1 MKNCKIF
8 LSLAAATLFAVT
20 AVDAVAQPAAGVY
33 MIANSNKY
41 NTDPAID
48 KRREVYYLIPAEQCY
63 WNGSTV
69 RPFFDTEDNGMPH
82 LTTYQAY
89 LTEEDVIN
97 ALWDV
102 QPVVYN
108 GTTYYH
114 FIHVLTGKYL
124 TQNEMKTVPDG
135 NTPYEGR
142 LFVHL
147 EATDTPGT
155 NQLFTITDKSGG
167 KFFITP
173 YGMSTTYSLNPNG
186 SNQPSK
192 EPTSSRGGIGGT
204 IGRGSDAN
212 SQWYFDVPQVT
223 APTVGFNMNYK
234 IVMETIFPGATIY
247 YTTDGSTPTTSSTQ
261 YNGPFDLP
269 AGVTTINAIAVR
281 SGYPDSPVTVFTPI
295 VEFGDNHPYLIQN
308 QGNTNFYLLPDQL
321 NATLNVTKVTTNSL
335 PRASMMWTMHSAGVV
350 NGRQYYFIKNHTTG
364 QYLCYTTYTDA
375 NNNVVKGVL
384 MKDAAD
390 FDSSDIFRFH
400 ITAATGGGYNII
412 PFAYGASGGIFKD
425 YDSANASYPNNS
437 TLTVATPT
445 GNVNDA
451 SAGARWVFV
460 PVFNEKMPA
469 VTPPI
474 TVSTS
479 AADAHYYNIES
490 GTAGYFM
497 TPGAEYVTTT
507 TELNDEAKWFFTVAD
522 SDDWNT
528 YYYIQDVPTE
538 LYLGLRADDA
548 SMSNAAIIGEL
559 PASGSPNL
567 YRYQFAIAPSAIAGL
582 YYLVPR
588 AILYQGNS
596 TYYAVLARL
605 DNTNLYTRNNG
616 RSEPTMKWA
625 FPQVVFQCATPEIHY
640 DAATGMVT
648 ITCATTGATIYYT
661 TDGSNPLT
669 SSTRLTYSGPF
680 LLESTYVNA
689 VAMRNND
696 GSDASEVATFTMNQV
711 VVSSTDEMTDMAGNY
726 ILDEGFV
733 ANGTVGTQ
741 QNPFTGS
748 IDGGLNTFTVSAP
761 LIGYANGAVISN
773 VIISTAT
780 ISGSGNIGA
789 ICNNALGDTRIYN
802 CGVNDGSISGSAY
815 TGGLVGLLDGTSRVV
830 NCYNYADITGGT
842 EVGGIVGHN
851 AYASKVNDLRTMVMN
866 CMFYGDITG
875 GSSKAPIYNGLLITN
890 AANQNGIN
898 NYNYFR
904 YEAPFSKNG
913 DIDVYNAALGAEERF
928 LVRFEQYRQ
937 MLNSNRGLAAYYATG
952 DVSNIASMAKWV
964 LDKSIAPYPVLKV
977 QGTYPSVINYDP
989 SALTSQGTLTV
1000 TIQQGAG
1007 APTTARIVRSSLTL
1021 TITDQD
1027 PDNYNFNY
1035 HKVQL
1040 PYYNE
1045 IGKGNYNGNKVVTG
1059 WKIVSITGGVSSPTS
1074 YSTGTDAP
1082 AYNFADRKCTDKDL
1096 YSVSGRVFAQG
1107 AYYDVPDSVTAIT
1120 IEPYWAKCVYLSD
1133 PNWDVTYTENSTD
1146 WAPTNVTKMGTR
1158 YTNNTQVSIN
1168 GSFQRVYTTMPNALA
1183 ALSASASTTVFDN
1196 AIVLVGNFHMFNGAH
1211 SPTKSY
1217 LTGPFTILSADLD
1230 NDNEP
1235 DNSFIYQ
1242 HASRQEVSPIRF
1254 DFLNIIGTG
1263 MAHKIAGSI
1272 RMPNVG
1278 IFQPRGWF
1286 EITNTCLF
1294 YFGQFEYDCP
1304 NHTESPLIL
1313 EGGVFDQ
1320 FVSAMFANSQKT
1332 QYIRIGS
1339 NAWFKMFN
1347 NGRHANKNYTQFTP
1361 HIPISVCG
1369 GDYDEFYLTGMFQP
1383 TATVVADNAE
1393 CYITGGRFGEVA
1405 GAGMEQVKGN
1415 VSWFID
1421 HADINNFYGGGVNAA
1436 KPITGNIDVI
1446 ISDTKVNTY
1455 CGGPK
1460 FGDMTS
1466 GKTVET
1472 TATACDF
1479 GRYFG
1484 AGYGGSSFNRVNY
1497 KDLVDQTQYP
1507 FNEWVT
1513 THYNRQYSAQN
1524 AGIAVSYEYEHL
1536 TLTGFTNNKTVGRF
1550 YVNYAS
1556 LSLATTYNVTS
1567 SLTGCNIRGN
1577 FYGGGN
1583 LGKVHGSVTS
1593 TLTDCTVAGS
1603 VFGAGFSATIPTV
1616 EVYPIQGMNP
1626 EPYYNGQS
1634 GVYVQGVMPEPTLY
1648 TWHQV
1653 ASVTAGNE
1661 FDESNHL
1668 IYTTADLTTL
1678 GQVEGSASLTIAGT
1692 TTVAGVINGSATG
1705 GVFGGG
1711 DASAVNGDTE
1721 VTIAAA
1727 ATGSSLLNVYGGGNV
1742 ADVSGSVTVAM
1753 TSGNVARDLYGGGAF
1768 ANTNV
1773 TAGNTTTVNMLGG
1786 KVFGNV
1792 YGGGLGRKAAEN
1804 VEEVYALVGGDVAVT
1819 VNGSAI
1825 GGSVFGCN
1833 NQNGTP
1839 TGNVLVKVLRTVNYA
1854 DPTAEKPAK
1863 LADGDNED
1871 EHPYELAAAYGG
1883 GNEAAYNPAN
1893 DDVNIC
1899 KVEVDGCGEASIGY
1913 VYGGGNAA
1921 PVNQCEVEIKGAYEI
1936 GYVFGGGNGA
1946 NLSKPGADVGILDA
1960 AAYATDHSTGTYGP
1974 GNTFATIKGGT
1985 VYHVFGGSN
1994 TRGNIIGE
2002 ALVTLGDEDTE
2013 HCVLDVG
2020 EVFSCGNKATMD
2032 GTARLAV
2039 SCVDSPLRAL
2049 YGGAKQADVFNDV
2062 VLDINS
2068 GRINKVF
2075 GGNKTSGVI
2084 HGSITVN
2091 VEEKGCKP
2099 IIIDELYGGG
2109 DQAPYTSIDETGN
2122 GPFVNI
2128 RSCTSIGTVYGGGYG
2143 VTAVVTGNPIV
2154 DINMDAGYTTTD
2166 PDDAPANR
2174 VARPLGEVGTVFGGG
2189 NAAQVHGNPVVKVG
2203 TSGKSANIT
2212 GNVFGGGN
2220 NADVLGNTH
2229 VEIGQ

>member
-1 MKNCKIF
+1 MNHTRHKGII
-8 LSLAAATLFAVT
+8 LATLLM
-20 AVDAVAQPAAGVY
+20 AVACIFPPETVARLLPGVY
-33 MIANSNKY
+33 MIANFNGY
-41 NTDPAID
+41 NTSSDLTEKKKI
-48 KRREVYYLIPAEQCY
+48 YYLIPAEECY

-69 RPFFDTEDNGMPH
+69 SPFFDTVDNGMPH

-102 QPVVYN
+102 QIVVDN
-108 GTTYYH
+108 GTTYYR
-114 FIHVLTGKYL
+114 FYHVLTGKYL
-124 TQNEMKTVPDG
+124 TQNEMKTISG
-135 NTPYEGR
+135 YEGR

-147 EATDTPGT
+147 EATNSPGT
-155 NQLFTITDKSGG
+155 NTLFTITDKSGG
-167 KFFITP
+167 KYFITP
-173 YGMSTTYSLNPNG
+173 YGMLTTYSLNPNA
-186 SNQPSK
+186 SNKPQK
-192 EPTSSRGGIGGT
+192 TPTSDRGGIGGT
-204 IGRGSDAN
+204 IGRGNDNN

-364 QYLCYTTYTDA
+364 QYLCYTSYTNE
-375 NNNVVKGVL
+375 NNNVVNGVL

-400 ITAATGGGYNII
+400 ITEATGGGYNII

-445 GNVNDA
+445 RNVNDA

-507 TELNDEAKWFFTVAD
+507 TELTDEAKWFFTVAD

-538 LYLGLRADDA
+538 LYLGLRADNA
-548 SMSNAAIIGEL
+548 SMDNAAIIGNL
-559 PASGSPNL
+559 PAAGSPEL
-567 YRYQFAIAPSAIAGL
+567 YRFQFAIAPSAISGL

-605 DNTNLYTRNNG
+605 NNNNLYTRNNG
-616 RSEPTMKWA
+616 RPEETMKWA
-625 FPQVVFQCATPEIHY
+625 FHRVVCATPVIHY
-640 DAATGMVT
+640 DSATGMVS
-648 ITCATTGATIYYT
+648 ITCSTVGATIYYT
-661 TDGSNPLT
+661 TDGTNPIT
-669 SSTRLTYSGPF
+669 SSTRLTYTGPF
-680 LLESTYVNA
+680 PLESRYVNA
-689 VAMRNND
+689 VAERNTD
-696 GSDASEVATFTMNQV
+696 GSDASEVATFTMKV
-711 VVSSTDEMTDMAGNY
+711 TVTSTDEMTDMAGNY
-726 ILDEGFV
+726 VLAEGFI

-741 QNPFTGS
+741 QAPFTGL
-748 IDGGLNTFTVSAP
+748 IDGAFNTFSLSQP
-761 LIGYANGAVISN
+761 FIGYADGAVISN
-773 VIISTAT
+773 VIVSSAS

-802 CGVNDGSISGSAY
+802 CGVNAGSISGSAY

-866 CMFYGDITG
+866 CMFYGNITG

-952 DVSNIASMAKWV
+952 DVSNISSMAKWV
-964 LDKSIAPYPVLKV
+964 LDKSIAPYPVLKEH
-977 QGTYPSVINYDP
+977 GTYPSVINYDP
-989 SALTSQGTLTV
+989 AALTSQGTLSV
-1000 TIQQGAG
+1000 SISQGDG
-1007 APTTARIVRSSLTL
+1007 APSTARIERQSLSL

-1027 PDNYNFNY
+1027 PDNFNFNY

-1045 IGKGNYNGNKVVTG
+1045 VGKGNYTGNKVVTG
-1059 WKIVSITGGVSSPTS
+1059 WIITGITGGVSSPTS

-1107 AYYDVPDSVTAIT
+1107 AYFDVPDSVTGIT
-1120 IEPYWAKCVYLSD
+1120 IKPYWAKCVYLSD

-1146 WAPTNVTKMGTR
+1146 WAPTNVTLMGTR
-1158 YTNNTQVSIN
+1158 YTNNTQVNIN
-1168 GSFQRVYTTMPNALA
+1168 GSLQRVYTTMPNALA

-1196 AIVLVGNFHMFNGAH
+1196 AIVLVGNFHMFNGAN
-1211 SPTKSY
+1211 SPTKYY

-1347 NGRHANKNYTQFTP
+1347 NGRHANKNYTTFTP
-1361 HIPISVCG
+1361 HIPISVTG
-1369 GDYDEFYLTGMFQP
+1369 GEYEEFYLSGMFRP
-1383 TATVVADNAE
+1383 EARTEADNAE
-1393 CYITGGRFGEVA
+1393 CYISGGKFGEVA
-1405 GAGMEQVKGN
+1405 GAGMEQVNGN

-1653 ASVTAGNE
+1653 STVTAGNE

-1692 TTVAGVINGSATG
+1692 TTVGGVINGSATG

-1742 ADVSGSVTVAM
+1742 ADVTGSVTVAM
-1753 TSGNVARDLYGGGAF
+1753 TSGNVARDLYGGGAL
-1768 ANTNV
+1768 ANTNTKSGSTSV
-1773 TAGNTTTVNMLGG
+1773 SLLGG
-1786 KVFGNV
+1786 KIFGNA
-1792 YGGGLGRKAAEN
+1792 YGGGLGTKGSETEDTIAAI
-1804 VEEVYALVGGDVAVT
+1804 VGGDVTVT

-1825 GGSVFGCN
+1825 GGSVYGCN

-1839 TGNVLVKVLRTVNYA
+1839 KGNVLVHVLRTVNFANPEA
-1854 DPTAEKPAK
+1854 DKPTL
-1863 LADGDNED
+1863 LADGED
-1871 EHPYELAAAYGG
+1871 ENEHPYELPAAYGG
-1883 GNEAAYNPAN
+1883 GNEAAYDPADHN
-1893 DDVNIC
+1893 TNYC
-1899 KVEVDGCGEASIGY
+1899 KVQVDGCGEVSIGY

-1921 PVNQCEVEIKGAYEI
+1921 PVNQCRVQVDGAYEI
-1936 GYVFGGGNGA
+1936 GNVFGGGNGA
-1946 NLSKPGADVGILDA
+1946 NPNKPGADVGIIDA
-1960 AAYATDHSTGTYGP
+1960 AAYASDKTTGLYGP
-1974 GNTFATIKGGT
+1974 GDAYTVIKGGT
-1985 VYHVFGGSN
+1985 IHHVFGGSN
-1994 TRGNIIGE
+1994 TRGNIVGNAI
-2002 ALVTLGDEDTE
+2002 VTLGDEDTTY
-2013 HCVLDVG
+2013 CVLNVD
-2020 EVFSCGNKATMD
+2020 EVFSSGNKANMD
-2032 GTARLAV
+2032 GTARLIV
-2039 SCVDSPLRAL
+2039 GCVDSPLKAL
-2049 YGGAKQADVFNDV
+2049 YGGAKQADVNGNV
-2062 VLDINS
+2062 ELNINS
-2068 GRINKVF
+2068 GRILKVF
-2075 GGNKTSGVI
+2075 GGNKTSGTI
-2084 HGSITVN
+2084 HGTITVN

-2099 IIIDELYGGG
+2099 IHITELYGGG
-2109 DQAPYTSIDETGN
+2109 DQAPYVSTGENGN

-2128 RSCTSIGTVYGGGYG
+2128 RSCTEIGTIYGGGYG
-2143 VTAVVTGNPIV
+2143 ATAAITGNPII
-2154 DINMDAGYTTTD
+2154 DINMDPGYTTTD
-2166 PDDAPANR
+2166 PEDAPANR
-2174 VARPLGEVGTVFGGG
+2174 TAQPLGTIGNVFGGG
-2189 NAAQVHGNPVVKVG
+2189 NEAQVHGNPVVLVG
-2203 TSGKSANIT
+2203 TRGKSANIS

-2220 NADVLGNTH
+2220 NANVTGNTH
-2229 VEIGQ
+2229 IQIGQ

>member
-1 MKNCKIF
+1 MNHTRHKGII
-8 LSLAAATLFAVT
+8 LATLLM
-20 AVDAVAQPAAGVY
+20 AVACIFPPETVARLLPGVY
-33 MIANSNKY
+33 MIANFNGY
-41 NTDPAID
+41 NTSSDLTEKKKI
-48 KRREVYYLIPAEQCY
+48 YYLIPAEECY

-69 RPFFDTEDNGMPH
+69 SPFFDTVDNGMPH

-102 QPVVYN
+102 QIVVDN
-108 GTTYYH
+108 GTTYYR
-114 FIHVLTGKYL
+114 FYHVLTGKYL
-124 TQNEMKTVPDG
+124 TQNEMKTISG
-135 NTPYEGR
+135 YEGR

-147 EATDTPGT
+147 EATNSPGT
-155 NQLFTITDKSGG
+155 NTLFTITDKSGG
-167 KFFITP
+167 KYFITP
-173 YGMSTTYSLNPNG
+173 YGMLTTYSLNPNA
-186 SNQPSK
+186 SNKPQK
-192 EPTSSRGGIGGT
+192 TPTSDRGGIGGT
-204 IGRGSDAN
+204 IGRGNDNN

-364 QYLCYTTYTDA
+364 QYLCYTSYTNE
-375 NNNVVKGVL
+375 NNNVVNGVL

-400 ITAATGGGYNII
+400 ITEATGGGYNII

-445 GNVNDA
+445 RNVNDA

-507 TELNDEAKWFFTVAD
+507 TELTDEAKWFFTVAD

-538 LYLGLRADDA
+538 LYLGLRADNA
-548 SMSNAAIIGEL
+548 SMDNAAIIGNL
-559 PASGSPNL
+559 PAAGSPEL
-567 YRYQFAIAPSAIAGL
+567 YRFQFAIAPSAISGL

-605 DNTNLYTRNNG
+605 NNNNLYTRNNG
-616 RSEPTMKWA
+616 RPEETMKWA
-625 FPQVVFQCATPEIHY
+625 FHRVVCATPVIHY
-640 DAATGMVT
+640 DSATGMVS
-648 ITCATTGATIYYT
+648 ITCSTVGATIYYT
-661 TDGSNPLT
+661 TDGTNPIT
-669 SSTRLTYSGPF
+669 SSTRLTYTGPF
-680 LLESTYVNA
+680 PLESRYVNA
-689 VAMRNND
+689 VAERNTD
-696 GSDASEVATFTMNQV
+696 GSDASEVATFTMKV
-711 VVSSTDEMTDMAGNY
+711 TVTSTDEMTDMAGNY
-726 ILDEGFV
+726 VLAEGFI

-741 QNPFTGS
+741 QAPFTGL
-748 IDGGLNTFTVSAP
+748 IDGAFNTFSLSQP
-761 LIGYANGAVISN
+761 FIGYADGAVISN
-773 VIISTAT
+773 VIVSSAS

-802 CGVNDGSISGSAY
+802 CGVNAGSISGSAY

-866 CMFYGDITG
+866 CMFYGNITG

-952 DVSNIASMAKWV
+952 DVSNISSMAKWV
-964 LDKSIAPYPVLKV
+964 LDKSIAPYPVLKEH
-977 QGTYPSVINYDP
+977 GTYPSVINYDP
-989 SALTSQGTLTV
+989 AALTSQGTLSV
-1000 TIQQGAG
+1000 SISQGDG
-1007 APTTARIVRSSLTL
+1007 APSTARIERQSLSL

-1027 PDNYNFNY
+1027 PDNFNFNY

-1045 IGKGNYNGNKVVTG
+1045 VGKGNYTGNKVVTG
-1059 WKIVSITGGVSSPTS
+1059 WIITGITGGVSSPTS

-1107 AYYDVPDSVTAIT
+1107 AYFDVPDSVTGIT
-1120 IEPYWAKCVYLSD
+1120 IKPYWAKCVYLSD

-1146 WAPTNVTKMGTR
+1146 WAPTNVTLMGTR
-1158 YTNNTQVSIN
+1158 YTNNTQVNIN
-1168 GSFQRVYTTMPNALA
+1168 GSLQRVYTTMPNALA

-1196 AIVLVGNFHMFNGAH
+1196 AIVLVGNFHMFNGAN
-1211 SPTKSY
+1211 SPTKYY

-1320 FVSAMFANSQKT
+1320 FVSAMFVNSQKT

-1347 NGRHANKNYTQFTP
+1347 NGRHANKNYTTFTP
-1361 HIPISVCG
+1361 HIPISVTG
-1369 GDYDEFYLTGMFQP
+1369 GEYEEFYLSGMFRP
-1383 TATVVADNAE
+1383 EARTEADNAE
-1393 CYITGGRFGEVA
+1393 CYISGGKFGEVA
-1405 GAGMEQVKGN
+1405 GAGMEQVNGN

-1653 ASVTAGNE
+1653 STVTAGNE

-1692 TTVAGVINGSATG
+1692 TTVGGVINGSATG

-1742 ADVSGSVTVAM
+1742 ADVTGSVTVAM
-1753 TSGNVARDLYGGGAF
+1753 TSGNVARDLYGGGAL
-1768 ANTNV
+1768 ANTNTKSGSTSV
-1773 TAGNTTTVNMLGG
+1773 SLLGG
-1786 KVFGNV
+1786 KIFGNA
-1792 YGGGLGRKAAEN
+1792 YGGGLGTKGSETEDTIAAI
-1804 VEEVYALVGGDVAVT
+1804 VGGDVTVT

-1825 GGSVFGCN
+1825 GGSVYGCN

-1839 TGNVLVKVLRTVNYA
+1839 KGNVLVHVLRTVNFANPEA
-1854 DPTAEKPAK
+1854 DKPTL
-1863 LADGDNED
+1863 LADGED
-1871 EHPYELAAAYGG
+1871 ENEHPYELPAAYGG
-1883 GNEAAYNPAN
+1883 GNEAAYDPADHN
-1893 DDVNIC
+1893 TNYC
-1899 KVEVDGCGEASIGY
+1899 KVQVDGCGEVSIGY

-1921 PVNQCEVEIKGAYEI
+1921 PVNQCRVQVDGAYEI
-1936 GYVFGGGNGA
+1936 GNVFGGGNGA
-1946 NLSKPGADVGILDA
+1946 NPNKPGADVGIIDA
-1960 AAYATDHSTGTYGP
+1960 AAYASDKTTGLYGP
-1974 GNTFATIKGGT
+1974 GDAYTVIKGGT
-1985 VYHVFGGSN
+1985 IHHVFGGSN
-1994 TRGNIIGE
+1994 TRGNIVGNAI
-2002 ALVTLGDEDTE
+2002 VTLGDEDTTY
-2013 HCVLDVG
+2013 CVLNVD
-2020 EVFSCGNKATMD
+2020 EVFSSGNKANMD
-2032 GTARLAV
+2032 GTARLIV
-2039 SCVDSPLRAL
+2039 GCVDSPLKAL
-2049 YGGAKQADVFNDV
+2049 YGGAKQADVNGNV
-2062 VLDINS
+2062 ELNINS
-2068 GRINKVF
+2068 GRILKVF
-2075 GGNKTSGVI
+2075 GGNKTSGTI
-2084 HGSITVN
+2084 HGTITVN

-2099 IIIDELYGGG
+2099 IHITELYGGG
-2109 DQAPYTSIDETGN
+2109 DQAPYVSTGENGN

-2128 RSCTSIGTVYGGGYG
+2128 RSCTEIGTIYGGGYG
-2143 VTAVVTGNPIV
+2143 ATAAITGNPII
-2154 DINMDAGYTTTD
+2154 DINMEPGYTTTD
-2166 PDDAPANR
+2166 PEDAPANR
-2174 VARPLGEVGTVFGGG
+2174 TAQPLGTIGNVFGGG
-2189 NAAQVHGNPVVKVG
+2189 NEAQVHGNPVVLVG
-2203 TSGKSANIT
+2203 TRGKSANIS

-2220 NADVLGNTH
+2220 NANVTGNTH
-2229 VEIGQ
+2229 IQIGQ